1 MVYQLTYNHDIV
13 ERIESRHGLHQL
25 AAMEGLASAGP
36 FSLEKLIKSIAN
48 ANCSRCSHVLE

>member
-1 MVYQLTYNHDIV
+1 MVYQRTYNHDIV

-48 ANCSRCSHVLE
+48 ANCSLDGQDLE